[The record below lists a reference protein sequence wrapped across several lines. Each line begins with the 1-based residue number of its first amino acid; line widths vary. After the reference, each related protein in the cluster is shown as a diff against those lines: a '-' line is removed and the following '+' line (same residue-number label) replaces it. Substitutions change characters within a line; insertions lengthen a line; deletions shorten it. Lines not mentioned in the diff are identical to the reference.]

1 MAKRLFRQLEAKQEK
16 IRELS
21 ERHERLEDEVFK
33 KMGELVG
40 LEFLLNENKDELKL
54 AREEEDNIQKDID
67 SLLGAE

>member
-1 MAKRLFRQLEAKQEK
+1 MVKRLFRQLEAKQEK

-40 LEFLLNENKDELKL
+40 LEFLLKENKDELKL
-54 AREEEDNIQKDID
+54 AREEAGNIRKDID
-67 SLLGAE
+67 SLLGVE